1 VLTRKAS
8 HWSQRVSDGNPRGY
22 SEKQKQN
29 IADADTLVKKWRV
42 ELKVM
47 RDRLKAEMNLKV
59 PVDDENGVDRI
70 NVTIADINGQYAAMG
85 VNVGVTH
92 DAVGVVAGTD
102 DDEIKEEEESDSDH
116 EPRQSKKF
124 VC

>member
-1 VLTRKAS
+1 
-8 HWSQRVSDGNPRGY
+8 
-22 SEKQKQN
+22 
-29 IADADTLVKKWRV
+29 
-42 ELKVM
+42 M